1 MSGARSRTRRAIL
14 SAAAS
19 VLARDRTATLPA
31 IAEAANV
38 GRTTLHRYFPDR
50 EALIRE
56 TIKDSAEVV
65 SRSVQDAAPHEGPPL
80 EAFRRVITAF
90 VDVGDRL
97 MFLFGDPRLL
107 ESRGPTSQ
115 PIAPGD
121 PVLDLIRRGQAEG
134 VFDPELSPFWIR
146 SVVWSLVYTG
156 CEEAANGNLPR
167 HGVVSTVL
175 RTLENGI
182 TRTPARSS

>member
-1 MSGARSRTRRAIL
+1 MSGARSRTRHAIL
-14 SAAAS
+14 RAAAS
-19 VLARDRTATLPA
+19 VLARDRGATLPA

-56 TIKDSAEVV
+56 TVDDSVEVLT
-65 SRSVQDAAPHEGPPL
+65 RSVQDAAPHEGPPL
-80 EAFRRVITAF
+80 EALRRVVTAF

-97 MFLFGDPRLL
+97 MFLFGDPRVL
-107 ESRGPTSQ
+107 ESTGPSTH
-115 PIAPGD
+115 PVAPDD

-146 SVVWSLVYTG
+146 HALWSLVYTG
-156 CEEAANGNLPR
+156 CEDAANGMMPR
-167 HGVVSTVL
+167 HGVAAVVI
-175 RTLENGI
+175 RTLEHGI
-182 TRTPARSS
+182 RKPPGP